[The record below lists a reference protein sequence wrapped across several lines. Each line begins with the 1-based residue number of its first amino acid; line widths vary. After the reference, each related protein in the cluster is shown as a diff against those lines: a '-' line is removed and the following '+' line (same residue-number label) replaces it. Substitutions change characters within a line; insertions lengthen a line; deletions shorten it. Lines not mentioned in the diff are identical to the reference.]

1 MSNPALKIAEVV
13 KEKSGVTRLT
23 LTDFRNYAY
32 LRLNVDLAPIVLTG
46 ENGSGK
52 TNILEAIS
60 FLTPGRGLRGARLAD
75 IKRLTPALVPP
86 EYVPPLA
93 EAPSWAVSAVVQKN
107 GEELTLGTAAQKS
120 NKETEDETRTF
131 DRRIVQIDGQK
142 VSSQAELG
150 KYLSAIWI
158 TPQMDRLFLGGT
170 QPRRSFLDRIVY
182 AFDIEHAKRT
192 ANFEHLYKQWYQ
204 LLKNGCRDNGWLLS
218 LEEEMAALGVAIAA
232 ARRELIARLNTF
244 IEHEPDDV
252 FPNISLELDG
262 TIEKMLD
269 RLPAVDVEDYYRNS
283 LFSQRH
289 SVLSNDY
296 VDGVNRTDFKVYYKK
311 KHMPAELCS
320 TGEQKSLLVS
330 IILAQTKCQ
339 ILDKGF
345 APVLLLD
352 EVTTHL
358 DDLKRNALLS
368 KIKNLKLQ
376 AWITSTESQIF
387 DVLKNDAQFVLVK
400 NNSAI
405 LL

>member
-1 MSNPALKIAEVV
+1 MNNPALKISEVV

-75 IKRLTPALVPP
+75 IKRITPALVTP

-93 EAPSWAVSAVVQKN
+93 EAPSWAVSAIVQKN

-120 NKETEDETRTF
+120 TKESEDETRAF
-131 DRRIVQIDGQK
+131 DRRIVQIEGQK

-150 KYLSAIWI
+150 KYLSAIWV

-204 LLKNGCRDNGWLLS
+204 LLKNGCHDNGWLLS

-358 DDLKRNALLS
+358 DDLKRDALLC
-368 KIKNLKLQ
+368 KIKNLNLQ
-376 AWITSTESQIF
+376 AWITSTEPQIF
-387 DVLKNDAQFVLVK
+387 NVLKNDAQFFTVK
-400 NNSAI
+400 NNSVN